1 MKKQKNIK
9 QPTRSIKR
17 RKPIKLMSKG
27 KSIAMMVVC
36 GLIIAAAIAI
46 LVYMGMNGQIELT

>member
-17 RKPIKLMSKG
+17 SKSIKLMSKG
-27 KSIAMMVVC
+27 KSIAMMVIC
-36 GLIIAAAIAI
+36 GLIIAGAIAI